1 MKNFKENAA
10 EKLLKAKANSFFQ
23 DLFILSILNILI
35 AEQCGE
41 LWYLGKKKAFVLTC
55 ALLSNLFFRSGQ
67 DFDMWQD

>member
-41 LWYLGKKKAFVLTC
+41 L
-55 ALLSNLFFRSGQ
+55 
-67 DFDMWQD
+67 